1 MNLRQVLRRISESA
15 PSDWQLI
22 FRPTFRHRFNE
33 ILTAGGEVAALDQ
46 DEHAVMFTLRADI
59 EISMAYGMVEQGA
72 VPLDSD
78 NPFAKENA
86 RTVFLDIFYQGRMV
100 HREVI
105 LKVDRNRCLLPL
117 PTSWEQPVMVPLGQ
131 ANLVRLIHSLAGPP
145 TDFES
150 YFEQA
155 GMRHADVP
163 WP

>member
-1 MNLRQVLRRISESA
+1 MNLRQVLQRISESA

-33 ILTAGGEVAALDQ
+33 ILTAEGEVAALDQ
-46 DEHAVMFTLRADI
+46 DEHAVMVTLRSDI

-72 VPLDSD
+72 VPLASD
-78 NPFAKENA
+78 NPFASENA
-86 RTVFLDIFYQGRMV
+86 RSVFLDIFYQGRTV
-100 HREVI
+100 HREII
-105 LKVDRNRCLLPL
+105 LKVDRNRCLLPS
-117 PTSWEQPVMVPLGQ
+117 PTSWEKPVMVPLGQ

>member
-1 MNLRQVLRRISESA
+1 MNLREILRRISESA

-33 ILTAGGEVAALDQ
+33 ILTAEGEVAALDQ
-46 DEHAVMFTLRADI
+46 DEHAVMFTLRSDI
-59 EISMAYGMVEQGA
+59 EISMAYGMVDQGA
-72 VPLDSD
+72 VPLSSD
-78 NPFAKENA
+78 NPFAGENA
-86 RTVFLDIFYQGRMV
+86 RTVFLDIFYQGRTV

-117 PTSWEQPVMVPLGQ
+117 PTSWEKPVMVPLRQ

-155 GMRHADVP
+155 GMRHGDVP